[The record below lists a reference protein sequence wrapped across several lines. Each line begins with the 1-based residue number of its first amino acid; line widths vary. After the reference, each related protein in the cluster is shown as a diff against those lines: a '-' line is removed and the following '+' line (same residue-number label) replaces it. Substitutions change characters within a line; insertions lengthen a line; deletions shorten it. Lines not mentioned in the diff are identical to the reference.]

1 MITHYYAFDHFKL
14 FPEERRLVDESQ
26 SEDIRVQNR
35 CLDLLIALVKNSGHL
50 MSRNELMNRAWG
62 QGTNIELGNLN
73 THVSSLR
80 KLLGDN
86 DVPPRLIETVHG
98 KGYRF
103 RAKVTKGEL
112 DDDALPPA
120 PSRMVEDF
128 HTPFEA
134 EAHRF
139 VPTYVGI
146 PISAGVERSTRWGG
160 YRELLFKDARLCI
173 MNNGVAVWHIQDTLQ
188 FPALTDLA
196 YWRRDAF
203 RSILSGSHSINGLTA
218 KLVSKG
224 RKPTLGILERFAG
237 KFEYAL
243 SMFALG
249 KHQWSDKQLRA
260 ALELASCPRVLLPDE
275 SSMFDDSAA
284 RLREM
289 ELLESDYAHPDSR
302 QFGAFGADFGCANWG
317 GVSYH
322 GFRRNSSEFVEG
334 IFAFEVALQSLWL
347 FCHLIK
353 KVADV
358 GDPEDRLELES
369 AASMIRADFGRI
381 QDIGPTD
388 LTAIRTMCEAILTTS
403 RIQSVVGGTLE
414 AISRHRREYHDHEP

>member
-14 FPEERRLVDESQ
+14 FPEERRLVDASQ
-26 SEDIRVQNR
+26 SEDIRIQNR
-35 CLDLLIALVKNSGHL
+35 CLDLLIVLVKNSGHL

-62 QGTNIELGNLN
+62 QDTNIELGNLN

-80 KLLGDN
+80 KLLEDN
-86 DVPPRLIETVHG
+86 DDPPRLIETVHG
-98 KGYRF
+98 QGYRF
-103 RAKVTKGEL
+103 KAKVTKGEL
-112 DDDALPPA
+112 DDDAVPSA
-120 PSRMVEDF
+120 PSKMVEGF
-128 HTPFEA
+128 HAPFEA

-146 PISAGVERSTRWGG
+146 PTSAGVERSTRWGG
-160 YRELLFKDARLCI
+160 YRELLFKGARLCI
-173 MNNGVAVWHIQDTLQ
+173 MNNGVAVWHIRDTLQ
-188 FPALTDLA
+188 FPALIDLA

-203 RSILSGSHSINGLTA
+203 HSILSGSHFINGLTA
-218 KLVSKG
+218 KLVS
-224 RKPTLGILERFAG
+224 RERTSTLGILERFAG

-260 ALELASCPRVLLPDE
+260 ALELASCPRVLLADE
-275 SSMFDDSAA
+275 STMFDDSAA
-284 RLREM
+284 RLREI

-302 QFGAFGADFGCANWG
+302 RFGVFGADFGCANWG

-322 GFRRNSSEFVEG
+322 GFRRNSSEFVESMFG
-334 IFAFEVALQSLWL
+334 FEVALQSLWL

-353 KVADV
+353 KVANV
-358 GDPEDRLELES
+358 GDPEYRLELES
-369 AASMIRADFGRI
+369 AASIIRADFGRI

-388 LTAIRTMCEAILTTS
+388 LTAIRT
-403 RIQSVVGGTLE
+403 V
-414 AISRHRREYHDHEP
+414 